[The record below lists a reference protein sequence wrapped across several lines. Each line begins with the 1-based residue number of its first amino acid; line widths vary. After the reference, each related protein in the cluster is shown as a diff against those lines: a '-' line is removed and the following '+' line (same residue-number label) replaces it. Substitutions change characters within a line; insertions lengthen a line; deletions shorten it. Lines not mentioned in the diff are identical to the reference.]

1 MKQCEKQITEAQ
13 LNMPEEIDYAERI
26 VALEDAIKALRDNSM
41 SIEDKNRFLKKII
54 DKIEITTFPL
64 PKRSTG
70 CHLKIDLLI

>member
-1 MKQCEKQITEAQ
+1 MKQCEKQIIETQ
-13 LNMPEEIDYAERI
+13 RNMPAEVDYAERI
-26 VALEDAIKALRDNSM
+26 VAMEDAIAALRDETR
-41 SIEDKNRFLKKII
+41 SIEDKNVCLKKII